1 MTADSRP
8 SDAAALAAAK
18 TLLAGMLAVP
28 EAKIA
33 PEQRL
38 LEDLAMDSLELIEL
52 AMALDEG
59 WNIQLDRA
67 RLADVATVADVA
79 ALLGAAARPDGAG
92 EA

>member
-1 MTADSRP
+1 MTADSCP
-8 SDAAALAAAK
+8 NDAAALAAAK

-79 ALLGAAARPDGAG
+79 ALLGAAAHPDGAG

>member
-1 MTADSRP
+1 MTADSCP
-8 SDAAALAAAK
+8 NDAAALAAAK
-18 TLLAGMLAVP
+18 TLFAGMLGVP
-28 EAKIA
+28 EAEIA

-38 LEDLAMDSLELIEL
+38 LDDLAMDSLELIEL

-59 WNIQLDRA
+59 WNIELDRA

-79 ALLGAAARPDGAG
+79 ALIGAAAGPDGTG